1 MSLRQIPISMDDK
14 LGDRVYSAGYPRVF
28 EMGDEIKITEG
39 VISSMSFLSDPSKFQ
54 TSVPITNGNSGGALL
69 DENGNLV
76 GITQGGWRPDA
87 NTENV
92 NAAVKS
98 LYLISLAQTESTCN
112 ISLSQ
117 NEQKV
122 DFSTIE
128 ESVLPLF
135 VYD

>member
-1 MSLRQIPISMDDK
+1 MDDK
-14 LGDRVYSAGYPRVF
+14 LGDREYSAGYPRVF

-69 DENGNLV
+69 DESGNLV

-98 LYLISLAQTESTCN
+98 LYIISLAQTEATCTL
-112 ISLSQ
+112 SLSQ
-117 NEQKV
+117 STSKI
-122 DFSTIE
+122 DFSEIE
-128 ESVLPLF
+128 NSVLPIF
-135 VYD
+135 VYK